1 MVTKEAA
8 MHDFKTEVSGLPLSE
23 LRQRWAKMWGLLP
36 PPKISRTMLEKS
48 LIFKLKERAGFRLTP
63 EQQKRLDGLVRAYK
77 RAPAPSMKESAIKPG
92 TRLVRM
98 WKGQRHSVI
107 VKENGFDYQGRVF
120 TSLSEVAATITGTRW
135 NGWVFFG
142 LKKSTAPSKRKAA

>member
-1 MVTKEAA
+1 
-8 MHDFKTEVSGLPLSE
+8 MHDLKTKVSGLSLPE
-23 LRQRWAKMWGLLP
+23 LRQQWAKAWGLTL

-48 LIFKLKERAGFRLTP
+48 LVFKLKERAGFGLTP

-77 RAPAPSMKESAIKPG
+77 RAPAPIMKEVAIKPG
-92 TRLVRM
+92 TRLVRT

-142 LKKSTAPSKRKAA
+142 LKKSTDSAKRRAA

>member
-1 MVTKEAA
+1 
-8 MHDFKTEVSGLPLSE
+8 MHDFKTEVSELSLPE
-23 LRQRWAKMWGLLP
+23 LRQRWAEMWELSP

-48 LIFKLKERAGFRLTP
+48 LVFKLKERAGFGLTQ

-77 RAPAPSMKESAIKPG
+77 RAPMPSMKEVSIKPG
-92 TRLVRM
+92 TRLVRT

-107 VKENGFDYQGRVF
+107 VKENGFDYQGRMF
-120 TSLSEVAATITGTRW
+120 NSLSEVAAAITGTRW

-142 LKKSTAPSKRKAA
+142 LKKSTDSSKWRAA

>member
-1 MVTKEAA
+1 MGAIKEVS
-8 MHDFKTEVSGLPLSE
+8 MHDFKTEISGLSLPE
-23 LRQRWAKMWGLLP
+23 LRKRWAEAWGLPP

-48 LIFKLKERAGFRLTP
+48 LVFKLKERAGFGLMP
-63 EQQKRLDGLVRAYK
+63 EQKKRLDGLVRAYK
-77 RAPAPSMKESAIKPG
+77 RAPGSMKEVTIKSG
-92 TRLVRM
+92 TRLVRT

-142 LKKSTAPSKRKAA
+142 LKKSTSSTKREVA

>member
-1 MVTKEAA
+1 
-8 MHDFKTEVSGLPLSE
+8 MHDFRTEVSGLPLPE
-23 LRQRWAKMWGLLP
+23 LRQRWAEMWGLLP

-48 LIFKLKERAGFRLTP
+48 LIFKLKERAGFGLTP

-77 RAPAPSMKESAIKPG
+77 RAPMPTMKEVSIKPG
-92 TRLVRM
+92 TRLVRT

-120 TSLSEVAATITGTRW
+120 NSLSEVAATITSTRW

-142 LKKSTAPSKRKAA
+142 LKKSTDSSKRKAA